1 MNKKLFFYLPL
12 LIVVVFVSSCY
23 WTPENS
29 ESGGTVTLEI
39 ATKDTIEGD
48 YVFHITFWDPDDIE
62 GFLEL
67 DGSGLFIPEPDA
79 EPILI
84 NGEDEFIFEAPSGYD
99 PWVGGQS
106 GTITIPE
113 IPSGISYKMRLE
125 VRWHDSQG
133 GIDDPYYHGLSEPF
147 EVTPG
152 GNVDVQIDIYNAS
165 EGGDGPPV

>member
-12 LIVVVFVSSCY
+12 LIVIIFVSSCY

-39 ATKDTIEGD
+39 ATKAAAPPED

-62 GFLEL
+62 GYHPV
-67 DGSGLFIPEPDA
+67 GSDYYVIDPAPDA

-84 NGEDEFIFEAPSGYD
+84 NGEDEFIFETPSEYYPGEGY
-99 PWVGGQS
+99 GS

-113 IPSGISYKMRLE
+113 IPAGILYKMRLE
-125 VRWHDSQG
+125 VYEHSQG

-152 GNVDVQIDIYNAS
+152 GNVDVPIDIYNWTS
-165 EGGDGPPV
+165 G

>member
-12 LIVVVFVSSCY
+12 LIVIIFVSSCY

-62 GFLEL
+62 GFL

-84 NGEDEFIFEAPSGYD
+84 NGEDEFIFETPSGYA
-99 PWVGGQS
+99 PWEGGQS

-113 IPSGISYKMRLE
+113 IPAGILYKMRLKVYE
-125 VRWHDSQG
+125 HYEGDMWFAD
-133 GIDDPYYHGLSEPF
+133 YHGLSEPF

-152 GNVDVQIDIYNAS
+152 GNVNVQIDIYNAS
-165 EGGDGPPV
+165 EGGGG